1 MDTQITVIYEKGILR
16 PLQPLSLP
24 EHTRLEIQMS
34 IPSKSTSSIEKQ
46 AEQALISA
54 GVIGETPV
62 TAPLDTV
69 SEKELETAA
78 RIIGAAGPLS
88 DIILAE
94 RDGR

>member
-34 IPSKSTSSIEKQ
+34 IPSKGNSSIEKQ

-54 GVIGETPV
+54 GVVEYTP
-62 TAPLDTV
+62 TIAFPDNI

-78 RIIGAAGPLS
+78 KIMGAAGPLS